1 MAPRRYYVRRAER
14 AAAREQIRQR
24 IAARAS
30 CQVVA
35 TPPPAPATPKRA
47 DRGPARPAISAAAI
61 LARLTK
67 LREARG

>member
-1 MAPRRYYVRRAER
+1 MGGHSLVRVVKRAV
-14 AAAREQIRQR
+14 AREQIAQR

-47 DRGPARPAISAAAI
+47 DRAPALPAISAAAI
-61 LARLTK
+61 RARLDN
-67 LREARG
+67 LREARS

>member
-1 MAPRRYYVRRAER
+1 MPRRYLVSPAER
-14 AAAREQIRQR
+14 AAAREQIAQL

-47 DRGPARPAISAAAI
+47 ERAPARPVISAAAI
-61 LARLTK
+61 QARLNT
-67 LREARG
+67 LREAR